1 MRVAG
6 ARGAAPR
13 VLSFVLLLAAVLAV
27 SYALG
32 AAVGG
37 PAPAPEPPSPGAPE
51 HGGAHAGQGGHASE

>member
-1 MRVAG
+1 M
-6 ARGAAPR
+6 
-13 VLSFVLLLAAVLAV
+13 LSFVLLLAAVLAV